1 AHWEQHLPL
10 REELEIICS
19 KFPSAIILID
29 DFRVDDD
36 STYHFD
42 DYGNGNT
49 VATSYL
55 ETANTPALYQF
66 FPTTCGSEET
76 GMRRGC
82 TVLTAATDIAD
93 QIRSISLLRQVSV

>member
-1 AHWEQHLPL
+1 MPWDQHLPL

-66 FPTTCGSEET
+66 SQQRAVARKQACG
-76 GMRRGC
+76 
-82 TVLTAATDIAD
+82 AAA
-93 QIRSISLLRQVSV
+93 RY